1 MALKTSDIDA
11 CETVFSR
18 INPDCILQVM
28 RPSTPNSKKP
38 ICMPGRLFP
47 ATLGLALCLPRT
59 RCIFKEYVLFAP
71 SCRATCLHTGPGFRG
86 VRGKNANN
94 GLEMGSSE
102 SNSSN
107 EGGMYVIGNEHGVG
121 VALGTV
127 FASGSSG
134 TSLYLYMNEERER
147 WISLDSLFFTHA
159 HASHA
164 IIHARTNTSI
174 LFRSHL

>member
-1 MALKTSDIDA
+1 
-11 CETVFSR
+11 
-18 INPDCILQVM
+18 
-28 RPSTPNSKKP
+28 
-38 ICMPGRLFP
+38 
-47 ATLGLALCLPRT
+47 
-59 RCIFKEYVLFAP
+59 
-71 SCRATCLHTGPGFRG
+71 
-86 VRGKNANN
+86 
-94 GLEMGSSE
+94 MGSSE